1 MEFGHGPPILEP
13 FLLNPQIESPLSII
27 VQTGS
32 PSENSSGMASAV
44 WLGVPFYLNTRTL
57 LLKKVLQLEECGLS
71 PFCFFTACPQQA
83 PSHLWTTLS
92 VPGQRS
98 SAK

>member
-1 MEFGHGPPILEP
+1 MRTDRSSLQSPLNPFRDRHNCKKLPFWTMEFGHGPPILEP

-44 WLGVPFYLNTRTL
+44 WLGVH
-57 LLKKVLQLEECGLS
+57 LS
-71 PFCFFTACPQQA
+71 I
-83 PSHLWTTLS
+83 
-92 VPGQRS
+92 
-98 SAK
+98 

>member
-1 MEFGHGPPILEP
+1 MRTDRSSLQSPLNPFRAHHNCKKFSFWTMEFGHGPPILET

-44 WLGVPFYLNTRTL
+44 WLGVH
-57 LLKKVLQLEECGLS
+57 LS
-71 PFCFFTACPQQA
+71 I
-83 PSHLWTTLS
+83 
-92 VPGQRS
+92 
-98 SAK
+98 